1 MWVTPEQIAA
11 AKEMDLLTYL
21 QNYEPTNLKKVCA
34 GTYCTREHD
43 SLKISNGVWHWFSRH
58 IGGKN
63 ALDYLIKVKG
73 VSFTKAVEMLTGY
86 AEVLPPIYAR
96 QEQKQTVK
104 DFELPKRNDDI
115 IRARRYLRLRGIDD
129 IVIDYCVMH
138 ELIYEDVKYHNCIF
152 LGFDDTTPKYGA
164 VRSTITDY
172 KIDLPGSD
180 KRFSFSIPAE
190 ADSDTVHLFEAAI
203 DLLSFASLE
212 IKEHRNW
219 RKDNLL
225 SLAGVYKTDNKQDV
239 PLALATYLDRHPNTK
254 TICLHLDNDDIGRTA
269 TEQIISSLSD
279 KYTVLNMPPKSGKD
293 YNDYLQNELQKS
305 KRKDMER

>member
-1 MWVTPEQIAA
+1 
-11 AKEMDLLTYL
+11 MDLLTYL
-21 QNYEPTNLKKVCA
+21 QNYEPSNLKKVCA

-73 VSFTKAVEMLTGY
+73 VSFTKAVEILTGY

-96 QEQKQTVK
+96 QEKK
-104 DFELPKRNDDI
+104 PIAKEFELPERNEDI

-138 ELIYEDVKYHNCIF
+138 ELIYEDKKYHNCIF
-152 LGFDDTTPKYGA
+152 LGFDDGTPKYGA
-164 VRSTITDY
+164 VRSTVSDY

-180 KRFSFSIPAE
+180 KRFSFSIPSE

-225 SLAGVYKTDNKQDV
+225 SLAGVYKSDNKQDI
-239 PLALATYLDRHPNTK
+239 PMALRTFLERNPNTK
-254 TICLHLDNDDIGRTA
+254 NICLHLDNDEIGRIA
-269 TEQIISSLSD
+269 TKQIISSLSD
-279 KYTVLNMPPKSGKD
+279 KYTVIDMPPKSGKD
-293 YNDYLQNELQKS
+293 YNDYLQNELQK
-305 KRKDMER
+305 RKDLER

>member
-86 AEVLPPIYAR
+86 AEGLPPVYVR
-96 QEQKQTVK
+96 QEQRPAETE
-104 DFELPKRNDDI
+104 FELPERNEDNN
-115 IRARRYLRLRGIDD
+115 RVRRYLRLRGIDD
-129 IVIDYCVMH
+129 TVIGYCLKQD
-138 ELIYEDVKYHNCIF
+138 LIYEDKKYHNCNFI
-152 LGFDDTTPKYGA
+152 GYKDGVPKYGA
-164 VRSTITDY
+164 VRSTVSDY

-212 IKEHRNW
+212 IKEKRIHMFCCF
-219 RKDNLL
+219 LEIFCFHETA
-225 SLAGVYKTDNKQDV
+225 SLHQRRDIVLMQQICCAAKE
-239 PLALATYLDRHPNTK
+239 
-254 TICLHLDNDDIGRTA
+254 ICL
-269 TEQIISSLSD
+269 
-279 KYTVLNMPPKSGKD
+279 
-293 YNDYLQNELQKS
+293 
-305 KRKDMER
+305 

>member
-1 MWVTPEQIAA
+1 
-11 AKEMDLLTYL
+11 MDLLTYL
-21 QNYEPTNLKKVCA
+21 QNYEPSNLKKVCA

-73 VSFTKAVEMLTGY
+73 VSFTKAVEILTGY
-86 AEVLPPIYAR
+86 AEVLPPIYTR
-96 QEQKQTVK
+96 QEKK
-104 DFELPKRNDDI
+104 PIAKEFELPERNEDI

-138 ELIYEDVKYHNCIF
+138 ELIYEDKKYHNCIF
-152 LGFDDTTPKYGA
+152 LGFDDGTPKYGA
-164 VRSTITDY
+164 VRSTVSDY

-180 KRFSFSIPAE
+180 KRFSFSIPSE

-225 SLAGVYKTDNKQDV
+225 SLAGVYKSDNKQDI
-239 PLALATYLDRHPNTK
+239 PMALRTFLERNPNTEN
-254 TICLHLDNDDIGRTA
+254 ICLHLDNDEIGRIA
-269 TEQIISSLSD
+269 TKQIVSSLSD
-279 KYTVLNMPPKSGKD
+279 KYTVIDMPPKSGKD
-293 YNDYLQNELQKS
+293 YNDYLQNELQK
-305 KRKDMER
+305 RKDLER

>member
-21 QNYEPTNLKKVCA
+21 ENYEPTNLKKVCA

-73 VSFTKAVEMLTGY
+73 VSFTKAVEILTGY
-86 AEVLPPIYAR
+86 AQVLPPVYAR
-96 QEQKQTVK
+96 QEKK
-104 DFELPKRNDDI
+104 SIAKELELPMRNEDI

-138 ELIYEDVKYHNCIF
+138 ELIYEDKKYHNCIF
-152 LGFDDTTPKYGA
+152 LGFDDGIPKYGA
-164 VRSTITDY
+164 VRSTVSDY

-190 ADSDTVHLFEAAI
+190 AESDTVHLFEAAI

-212 IKEHRNW
+212 IKEKRNW

-225 SLAGVYKTDNKQDV
+225 SLAGVYKTDNKQDI
-239 PLALATYLDRHPNTK
+239 PLALSTFLDRHPNTE
-254 TICLHLDNDDIGRTA
+254 TICLHLDNDEIGRTA

-293 YNDYLQNELQKS
+293 YNDYLQNELRKS